1 MSNLTNPTNLPGFR
15 GVVLKNPIS
24 GKVEVDFP
32 DSLRTPRRQLS
43 LFFTGACVLILVTV
57 MTSIFIYKV
66 RCHFVPSFLC
76 FIYLLLFIIFLKASN
91 SDFFVLLQENNK

>member
-1 MSNLTNPTNLPGFR
+1 M
-15 GVVLKNPIS
+15 VLKNPIS

-66 RCHFVPSFLC
+66 RCHFVPSFLRS
-76 FIYLLLFIIFLKASN
+76 FALSIFYFLLFF
-91 SDFFVLLQENNK
+91 